1 MTRLQI
7 RIYNANLWP
16 AGAAEIKKKKKT
28 LCRDGECLVGA
39 GIVQL
44 WAAVG
49 LWCKFQS
56 LRKQKDSLMWDLGV
70 KKF

>member
-16 AGAAEIKKKKKT
+16 AGAVEIKNT
-28 LCRDGECLVGA
+28 LCRDSECLVGA

-44 WAAVG
+44 LAFGASFG
-49 LWCKFQS
+49 LQ
-56 LRKQKDSLMWDLGV
+56 KQKDSLM
-70 KKF
+70 

>member
-1 MTRLQI
+1 MACWCNGDK
-7 RIYNANLWP
+7 NA
-16 AGAAEIKKKKKT
+16 
-28 LCRDGECLVGA
+28 LCRDSECLAGA

-56 LRKQKDSLMWDLGV
+56 FGRRNNNVMSDQRE
-70 KKF
+70 

>member
-16 AGAAEIKKKKKT
+16 AGSAEIKNT
-28 LCRDGECLVGA
+28 LCRDSECLVGA
-39 GIVQL
+39 VIVQL

-49 LWCKFQS
+49 LWCKF
-56 LRKQKDSLMWDLGV
+56 
-70 KKF
+70 